1 MAQIK
6 SLDELK
12 ALRDKLK
19 SSVSVREASD
29 AVDNIK
35 VIVGMATCGIAA
47 GARGTFNAIM
57 EEVKAQGL
65 TNITLVQSGCMG
77 SCFAEPTVEVRV
89 PNQEAILYG
98 DVNEEKA
105 REIVRKHLKDGELVQ
120 NLIIGKPFET
130 V

>member
-1 MAQIK
+1 MSQIK
-6 SLDELK
+6 SLEELK

-19 SSVSVREASD
+19 SSVSVREASE

-35 VIVGMATCGIAA
+35 VVVGMATCGIAA

-98 DVNEEKA
+98 NVNEEKA
-105 REIVRKHLKDGELVQ
+105 KEIVIKHLKDGELVQ